1 MAHTQE
7 VQRTYNVRNYQ
18 DVTQYLEL
26 LIVAYSNVIL
36 SHVLSNKIH

>member
-26 LIVAYSNVIL
+26 LIVF
-36 SHVLSNKIH
+36 